1 MATRTTARA
10 KANASTATVTVGT
23 VDDLKARIAEIETG
37 IISARSAEENASAA
51 RKEVAGSRP
60 ERLVK
65 LGEEYRNLS
74 NAETDADREQ
84 SFAKIAGDAL
94 ASVSYATDGA
104 RRTAVSKAALFL
116 AVGHHGYD
124 VLKKEVDALTA
135 SVKDTAIAKSIQPW
149 EQVARRIKEDGKVTR
164 KSNDPAVVRQH
175 YLSEK
180 LVKKVADPWAADF
193 TRAVDGFVKAMA
205 GLGYDA
211 DDVKASLSN
220 LSTSDAKE
228 RARTAKATGT
238 TTAEPEVKTS
248 EPEETDLAALMQQIA
263 QTQQAVMALMS
274 AKKKK

>member
-1 MATRTTARA
+1 MATRTRNVA
-10 KANASTATVTVGT
+10 KATTASVTT
-23 VDDLKARIAEIETG
+23 LSVDTLKERIAEIETG
-37 IISARSAEENASAA
+37 IITARSAEENASAT

-65 LGEEYRNLS
+65 LGEEFKALT

-84 SFAKIAGDAL
+84 SFAKIASDAL
-94 ASVSYATDGA
+94 ASVEYATDGA

-116 AVGHHGYD
+116 AVGHHGYAT
-124 VLKKEVDALTA
+124 LRKEVDTLVAA
-135 SVKDTAIAKSIQPW
+135 VKDTAIAKSIQPW
-149 EQVARRIKEDGKVTR
+149 EQVARRVRDDGKVTR

-228 RARTAKATGT
+228 KARNAKATGG
-238 TTAEPEVKTS
+238 TTAEPETKTD
-248 EPEETDLAALMQQIA
+248 EPEESDLASLMATIA
-263 QTQQAVMALMS
+263 ETQKAVMQLM
-274 AKKKK
+274 AKKK